1 MSTWQPARSRGGR
14 LAASLA
20 LLIAVGVVVTIVLRP
35 GSPSPSR
42 PTDAA
47 GSRSATATIQ
57 RRDLVQTDTESGTL
71 GHGNPQTVYDRLS
84 GTITWLPSV
93 GQVITPGQ
101 ALFRVA
107 GQPILLMNGSTPAY
121 RDLGPSDSD
130 AQDVLQLNRN
140 LVALGFNSAGIVV
153 DDAWQAA
160 TTAGVDE
167 LQASLGETE
176 TGTLKLG
183 QVVFLSGDRLV
194 SSVTVQ
200 LGSQAALRTAVAP
213 TPQFVSL
220 TTTTT
225 TTGTG
230 TTTTTTG
237 TATTSTTETAATST
251 AGTATTTTTGTAQ
264 RGTREPPPTPQP
276 NTLAPL
282 VALLRAESAQL
293 RAAEAQLRAAARSKT
308 PQTADGTPAAD
319 SSGGSGGSATPV
331 LTTSSV
337 QPVVTVELDPS
348 KQREAKVGEHVTVE
362 LPNGRRVSGR
372 ISAVSSIAQSPGGT
386 SGNGGGGGTNTNG
399 SGSSTDVPVTITLRG
414 RASGKGLDQASVSV
428 NFAAARAR
436 NALSVPVTALLAIQG
451 GRYAL
456 QETSSPHRLIPVT
469 PGLFAAGY
477 VEISGRGI
485 YPGLVVSDSQG

>member
-1 MSTWQPARSRGGR
+1 MSTWKPARSRGGR
-14 LAASLA
+14 VAATLA

-47 GSRSATATIQ
+47 GSSSATATVQ

-93 GQVITPGQ
+93 GQVIAPGQ

-107 GQPILLMNGSTPAY
+107 GQPVILMNGSTPAY
-121 RDLGPSDSD
+121 RDLGSSDSD

-160 TTAGVDE
+160 TTAGVDD

-194 SSVTVQ
+194 SSVAVQ
-200 LGSQAALRTAVAP
+200 LGSQAALRTALAP

-220 TTTTT
+220 TTT
-225 TTGTG
+225 GTI
-230 TTTTTTG
+230 TG
-237 TATTSTTETAATST
+237 TATA
-251 AGTATTTTTGTAQ
+251 TATTTTTTTATTTTSTTERAPRKPRHTQ
-264 RGTREPPPTPQP
+264 QP

-282 VALLRAESAQL
+282 VALLRAESTQL
-293 RAAEAQLRAAARSKT
+293 KAAEAQLRAAAQSKT
-308 PQTADGTPAAD
+308 PQTGGGTAAADG
-319 SSGGSGGSATPV
+319 SGGSGGSATPV

-337 QPVVTVELDPS
+337 QAVVTVELDPS

-362 LPNGRRVSGR
+362 LPSGRTVSGR

-386 SGNGGGGGTNTNG
+386 SGNGGGGANTNG
-399 SGSSTDVPVTITLRG
+399 SGSSDVPVTITLRG

-436 NALSVPVTALLAIQG
+436 NVLTVPVTALLAIQG

-456 QETSSPHRLIPVT
+456 QETTSPHRLISVT

-477 VEISGRGI
+477 VEVSGTGI
-485 YPGLVVSDSQG
+485 YRGLVVSDSQG

>member
-1 MSTWQPARSRGGR
+1 MSTWKPTRSRGGR

-35 GSPSPSR
+35 GWPSPSR

-47 GSRSATATIQ
+47 GSSSATATVQ

-107 GQPILLMNGSTPAY
+107 GQPVILMNGRTPAY

-160 TTAGVDE
+160 TTAGVDD
-167 LQASLGETE
+167 LQASFGETE

-194 SSVTVQ
+194 SSVAVQ

-213 TPQFVSL
+213 AAQFVSL

-230 TTTTTTG
+230 STTTTTG
-237 TATTSTTETAATST
+237 TATTSTT
-251 AGTATTTTTGTAQ
+251 GIATTTTTAQ
-264 RGTREPPPTPQP
+264 RRTREPRHAPQP
-276 NTLAPL
+276 NALAPL

-293 RAAEAQLRAAARSKT
+293 RAAEAQLRAAAQFKT
-308 PQTADGTPAAD
+308 PQTGGGTPATD

-331 LTTSSV
+331 LTSSSV
-337 QPVVTVELDPS
+337 RPIVTVELDPS

-362 LPNGRRVSGR
+362 LPSGRAVSGR

-386 SGNGGGGGTNTNG
+386 SGNGGSGGANTNG

-414 RASGKGLDQASVSV
+414 HASGKGLDQASVSV

-436 NALSVPVTALLAIQG
+436 NVLSVPVTALLAIQG

-469 PGLFAAGY
+469 AGLFAAGF

>member
-1 MSTWQPARSRGGR
+1 MSTWKPARSRGGG

-47 GSRSATATIQ
+47 GSSSAIATVQ

-107 GQPILLMNGSTPAY
+107 GQPAILMNGSTPAY

-160 TTAGVDE
+160 TTAGVDD

-194 SSVTVQ
+194 SSVAVQ

-213 TPQFVSL
+213 APQFVSL

-225 TTGTG
+225 TGTA
-230 TTTTTTG
+230 TTTTTG
-237 TATTSTTETAATST
+237 TATTSTT
-251 AGTATTTTTGTAQ
+251 GIATTTMTAQ
-264 RGTREPPPTPQP
+264 RRPREPRHTPQP

-293 RAAEAQLRAAARSKT
+293 RAAEAQLRAAAKSKT
-308 PQTADGTPAAD
+308 PQTGGGTPAAD

-348 KQREAKVGEHVTVE
+348 KQREAKVGEHVTIE
-362 LPNGRRVSGR
+362 LPSGRTVSGR
-372 ISAVSSIAQSPGGT
+372 ISAVSLIAQSPGGT
-386 SGNGGGGGTNTNG
+386 SGNAGGGGANTNG

-414 RASGKGLDQASVSV
+414 HASGKGLDQASVSV

-469 PGLFAAGY
+469 PGLFAAGF
-477 VEISGRGI
+477 VEVSGRGI
-485 YPGLVVSDSQG
+485 YPGLGVSDSQG

>member
-1 MSTWQPARSRGGR
+1 M
-14 LAASLA
+14 AASLA

-47 GSRSATATIQ
+47 GSSSATATVQ

-71 GHGNPQTVYDRLS
+71 GHGNPQTVYDHLS

-107 GQPILLMNGSTPAY
+107 GQPVILMNGSTPAY

-160 TTAGVDE
+160 TTAGVDD

-194 SSVTVQ
+194 SSVAVQ

-213 TPQFVSL
+213 APEFVSL
-220 TTTTT
+220 TTT
-225 TTGTG
+225 GTM
-230 TTTTTTG
+230 
-237 TATTSTTETAATST
+237 TA
-251 AGTATTTTTGTAQ
+251 TATTTTPTTTTA
-264 RGTREPPPTPQP
+264 TT
-276 NTLAPL
+276 
-282 VALLRAESAQL
+282 
-293 RAAEAQLRAAARSKT
+293 
-308 PQTADGTPAAD
+308 TATTTTIP
-319 SSGGSGGSATPV
+319 SS
-331 LTTSSV
+331 
-337 QPVVTVELDPS
+337 D
-348 KQREAKVGEHVTVE
+348 R
-362 LPNGRRVSGR
+362 
-372 ISAVSSIAQSPGGT
+372 
-386 SGNGGGGGTNTNG
+386 
-399 SGSSTDVPVTITLRG
+399 
-414 RASGKGLDQASVSV
+414 
-428 NFAAARAR
+428 ARAR
-436 NALSVPVTALLAIQG
+436 AEPRS
-451 GRYAL
+451 
-456 QETSSPHRLIPVT
+456 PVT
-469 PGLFAAGY
+469 PSSRTRWRRSSRSSGPRARSSKRPRRSCAPPRNPRRLRPVVARPRQTAA
-477 VEISGRGI
+477 VDLADLRPRS
-485 YPGLVVSDSQG
+485 

>member
-1 MSTWQPARSRGGR
+1 MTTWKPARSRGGR
-14 LAASLA
+14 VAASLA
-20 LLIAVGVVVTIVLRP
+20 LVIAVGVVVTIVLRP
-35 GSPSPSR
+35 GSPSPRR

-47 GSRSATATIQ
+47 GSSSATATVQ

-93 GQVITPGQ
+93 GQVIAPGQ

-107 GQPILLMNGSTPAY
+107 GQPVILMNGGTPAY

-140 LVALGFNSAGIVV
+140 LVALGFNAAGIVV

-160 TTAGVDE
+160 TTAGVDD
-167 LQASLGETE
+167 LQASLGERE

-194 SSVTVQ
+194 SSVAVQ
-200 LGSQAALRTAVAP
+200 LGSQAALRTDLAP
-213 TPQFVSL
+213 APQFASL
-220 TTTTT
+220 TTTGTITGTATATASATATTTTT
-225 TTGTG
+225 TTA
-230 TTTTTTG
+230 TT
-237 TATTSTTETAATST
+237 TTSTTERAPHKPRHI
-251 AGTATTTTTGTAQ
+251 Q
-264 RGTREPPPTPQP
+264 QP
-276 NTLAPL
+276 NSLAPL
-282 VALLRAESAQL
+282 VALLRAESTQL
-293 RAAEAQLRAAARSKT
+293 KAAEAQLRAAAQAKT
-308 PQTADGTPAAD
+308 PQTGGGTPTADG
-319 SSGGSGGSATPV
+319 SGGSGGSATPV
-331 LTTSSV
+331 LATGSV
-337 QPVVTVELDPS
+337 QAVVTVELDPS

-362 LPNGRRVSGR
+362 LPSGRTVGGR
-372 ISAVSSIAQSPGGT
+372 ISTVSSIAQLPGGT
-386 SGNGGGGGTNTNG
+386 PGNGSGGGANTNG
-399 SGSSTDVPVTITLRG
+399 SGSSAVPVTITLRG
-414 RASGKGLDQASVSV
+414 RASGKRLDQAPVSV

-436 NALSVPVTALLAIQG
+436 NVLTVPVTALLAIQG

-456 QETSSPHRLIPVT
+456 QETSSPHRLIPVI

-477 VEISGRGI
+477 VEVSGRGI

>member
-1 MSTWQPARSRGGR
+1 MSTWKPARSRGGR
-14 LAASLA
+14 VAASLA

-42 PTDAA
+42 ATDAA
-47 GSRSATATIQ
+47 GSSSATATVQ

-93 GQVITPGQ
+93 GQVIAPGQ

-107 GQPILLMNGSTPAY
+107 GQPVILMNGSTPAY

-160 TTAGVDE
+160 TTAGVDD

-194 SSVTVQ
+194 SSVAVQ

-220 TTTTT
+220 TTT
-225 TTGTG
+225 GTI
-230 TTTTTTG
+230 TG
-237 TATTSTTETAATST
+237 TATATV
-251 AGTATTTTTGTAQ
+251 TATTTTTTATTTTSATE
-264 RGTREPPPTPQP
+264 RAPRKPRPTQQP

-282 VALLRAESAQL
+282 VALLRAESTQL
-293 RAAEAQLRAAARSKT
+293 KAAEAQLRAAAQSKT
-308 PQTADGTPAAD
+308 PQTGGGTPAED
-319 SSGGSGGSATPV
+319 GSGGSGGSATPV

-337 QPVVTVELDPS
+337 QAVVTVELDPS
-348 KQREAKVGEHVTVE
+348 KQREAKVGEHVMVE
-362 LPNGRRVSGR
+362 LPSGRTVSGR

-386 SGNGGGGGTNTNG
+386 SGNGGGGGGGGNTTNG
-399 SGSSTDVPVTITLRG
+399 SGPTTVPVTITLRG

-428 NFAAARAR
+428 NFAAVRAR
-436 NALSVPVTALLAIQG
+436 NVLSVPVTALLAIQG

-456 QETSSPHRLIPVT
+456 QETSSPHRLISVT

-477 VEISGRGI
+477 VEVSGTGI
-485 YPGLVVSDSQG
+485 YPGLVVADSQG